1 MKSNKR
7 KNRCIIISIIAVIFV
22 VIIGCTLKFEISGFG
37 NDDHSVAILV
47 EDGDTVKNITR
58 QLEDNGVIGNKLL
71 FKVYLKIKGADS
83 HIKTGNHYFSENMAY
98 SDVVAELSRDSSVDG
113 IFVTIPEGYEFR
125 MIADLLQEKG
135 LIDREKFYS
144 LAETYDFNY
153 DFVEN
158 IPERSTRLE
167 GYLFPDTYYITSE
180 EDELDILLMM
190 LNRFDESFTDKMKKR
205 AEELGMTVDEVVN
218 LASIIQREAANSEE
232 MPLVSSV
239 FHNRLKS
246 DEYPFLQSCATV
258 QYILE
263 ERKPVLLN
271 EDTEIDSPYNT
282 YMYEGLPIGP
292 IASPGIDALSAAL
305 YPADTDYYFFYA
317 DENGQSV
324 FSQTFDQH
332 SSGTYK
338 GE

>member
-7 KNRCIIISIIAVIFV
+7 KNRCIIISIVAVILI
-22 VIIGCTLKFEISGFG
+22 VIIGCSLKFEISGFG
-37 NDDHSVAILV
+37 NGDPSVAITV
-47 EDGDTVKNITR
+47 EDGDTVQNITQ
-58 QLEDNGVIGNKLL
+58 QLENNGVIGNKLL
-71 FKVYLKIKGADS
+71 FKIYLKIKGADS
-83 HIKTGNHYFSENMAY
+83 HIKTGNHYFAENMAY
-98 SDVVAELSRDSSVDG
+98 SDVVKELSRDSSVEG
-113 IFVTIPEGYEFR
+113 ISVTVPEGYEFR
-125 MIADLLQEKG
+125 MIADLLEEKG

-144 LAETYDFNY
+144 VAETYNFTY
-153 DFVEN
+153 DFVKD
-158 IPERSTRLE
+158 IPKRSTRLE
-167 GYLFPDTYYITSE
+167 GYLFPDTYYITPE

-190 LNRFDESFTDKMKKR
+190 LNRFDESFTDDMKNR
-205 AEELGMTVDEVVN
+205 AEEIGMSVDEVVN

-282 YMYEGLPIGP
+282 YKYEGLPIGP
-292 IASPGIDALSAAL
+292 IASPGVDALNAAL
-305 YPADTDYYFFYA
+305 YPAETDYYFFYA